1 MRPAK
6 QKNPVLRKRRRFL
19 LACALLAAVFCALYF
34 PFRFGAWTE
43 VDNGWSG
50 SDTASD
56 GLSLRGVP
64 AAYEAPCGRPGTLV
78 PFTYTAS
85 PQDRPDVREERT
97 VYVYLPYGYETRAE
111 GQTYDVLYLLHGSKD
126 SASSWLADRT
136 VNKNVVDNL
145 IACGDVQP
153 LIIVT
158 PDLFEPDSF
167 GLDGDAEFAQFAF
180 ELREQLLPA
189 VENAFACAART
200 DPDEARRHRL
210 LAGVSR
216 GAQAVFRAGL
226 SDGLDLFSR
235 FGVFSGMLTDPAAV
249 AEAMDRPEYRS
260 YAVDCLY
267 AFNGFFD
274 YTFYEHGFRLTLL
287 DAMSERITRGENY
300 EFFLIKKGEHTWPSW
315 EAALYNFL
323 PLACPAAS

>member
-1 MRPAK
+1 MRPAR
-6 QKNPVLRKRRRFL
+6 QNQSVLQSRRRFL
-19 LACALLAAVFCALYF
+19 FAFAAVAAVFCLLYF

-50 SDTASD
+50 SDTSSA

-64 AAYEAPCGRPGTLV
+64 AAYESPCDRPGTLV
-78 PFTYTAS
+78 PFVYTAS
-85 PQDRPDVREERT
+85 PFYRPDVKEDRT
-97 VYVYLPYGYETRAE
+97 IYVYLPYGYETREE

-126 SASSWLADRT
+126 SASSWLADRP

-145 IACGDVQP
+145 IAFGTVRP

-167 GLDGDAEFAQFAF
+167 GLDGDAELDQFAF
-180 ELREQLLPA
+180 ELREQIIPA
-189 VENAFACAART
+189 VENAFACATRT

-235 FGVFSGMLTDPAAV
+235 FGVFSGMLTDPADV
-249 AEAMDRPEYRS
+249 AEAMDHPEYRS
-260 YAVDCLY
+260 YAVDGLY

-274 YTFYEHGFRLTLL
+274 YTFYEQGFRLTLL
-287 DAMSERITRGENY
+287 DAMSERITKGENY

-323 PLACPAAS
+323 PLACPAA